1 VAAND
6 DFILELL
13 IKHGLIQPSDLEDAR
28 RAAGKNGHGPV
39 QELVRSGLVTDLD
52 ILRTTAAEAG
62 VDLLEKIETVPEEAV
77 KAVPRQLAYRLA
89 IMPLHLE
96 GRHLRVALTDP
107 FNFDAIDTL
116 SKEVRFDIDLVV
128 APAEQIE
135 LALKRHYGSAS
146 EMVHSL
152 IGTYSGDKLQVKDT
166 KLPGAVSDKEPEAG
180 DDAHIIR
187 LVNLMILEA
196 HRLRASDIH
205 LEPMEKR
212 LRLRYRID
220 GMLQVMT
227 DPPKKLQA
235 AMVSRLKIMANMSIA
250 EKRLPQDGRIQ
261 MRTTDGKTS
270 IDLRVSTIPT
280 NHGESICMRILDK
293 TSLTLGLTE
302 LGYLSDDQA
311 TIERVLALPD
321 GIFLVTGPTG
331 SGKST
336 TLYACLN
343 IMNKP
348 DRKIITV
355 EDPVEYQLNGINQV
369 PVNADVGMTFPAALR
384 AMLRQA
390 PNIIMVGEIR
400 DLETASIAINA
411 SLTGHLVFSTLH
423 TNDAPSAVTRLVD
436 IGVKKFLV
444 ASSVRAIMAQRL
456 VRRICPN
463 CTEPYVPTE
472 AEMRALNLKPDQI
485 EQASFRKG
493 RGCDKC
499 RSTGYKGRMG
509 IFEICVLD
517 DEIRRMVNE
526 GLSVSLIRQ
535 RARDLG
541 MRTLREDGIRKVLC
555 GMTTPDEVIT
565 ATMGDKE

>member
-1 VAAND
+1 MAAND

-28 RAAGKNGHGPV
+28 RAASNNGHGPV
-39 QELVRSGLVTDLD
+39 EELVRRGLVTEMD

-62 VDLLEKIETVPEEAV
+62 VDLLEKIDAVPEEAV
-77 KAVPRQLAYRLA
+77 KAVPQQLAYRLSV
-89 IMPLHLE
+89 MPLNLE

-107 FNFDAIDTL
+107 FNFDTIDTL
-116 SKEVRFDIDLVV
+116 SKEVRYEVDLVV
-128 APAEQIE
+128 APAEQIAH
-135 LALKRHYGSAS
+135 ALKRHYGSAS
-146 EMVHSL
+146 DMVHSL
-152 IGTYSGDKLQVKDT
+152 IGSYSGDDLQVKDGR
-166 KLPGAVSDKEPEAG
+166 KLEGEEEDRQAG

-205 LEPMEKR
+205 LEPLEKR

-220 GMLQVMT
+220 GMLHVMT

-235 AMVSRLKIMANMSIA
+235 AMVSRIKIMSNMSIA

-261 MRTTDGKTS
+261 MRASDGRTS
-270 IDLRVSTIPT
+270 IDLRVSSIPT
-280 NHGESICMRILDK
+280 NHGESIVMRILDK
-293 TSLTLGLTE
+293 SSLVLGLTE
-302 LGYLSDDQA
+302 LGFLSDDQV
-311 TIERVLALPD
+311 TMERILALPD

-343 IMNKP
+343 MINKP

-369 PVNADVGMTFPAALR
+369 PVNVEVGMTFPAALR

-456 VRRICPN
+456 VRRICSN
-463 CTEPYVPTE
+463 CTEPYTPTE
-472 AEMRALNLKPDQI
+472 PELRALNLKPDQI
-485 EQASFRKG
+485 AQANFRRG
-493 RGCDKC
+493 HGCDKC
-499 RSTGYKGRMG
+499 RGTGYRGRMG

-526 GLSVSLIRQ
+526 GLSVTLIRQ

-541 MRTLREDGIRKVLC
+541 MRTLREDGVRKVL
-555 GMTTPDEVIT
+555 GGLTTPDEVIT

>member
-6 DFILELL
+6 DYILELL
-13 IKHGLIQPSDLEDAR
+13 IKHGFIQPSDMEEAR
-28 RAAGKNGHGPV
+28 RASNKNGHGPV
-39 QELVRSGLVTDLD
+39 EELVRKGLVTDHD
-52 ILRTTAAEAG
+52 ILSTTAAEAG
-62 VDLLEKIETVPEEAV
+62 VDLVEKIEAVPEEAV
-77 KAVPRQLAYRLA
+77 NAVPRQLAFRLSV
-89 IMPLHLE
+89 MPLSLE
-96 GRHLRVALTDP
+96 GRHLRIALTDP

-116 SKEVRFDIDLVV
+116 SKELRYEIDTVV
-128 APAEQIE
+128 APADQIE
-135 LALKRHYGSAS
+135 TAIKRHYGSAS

-152 IGTYSGDKLQVKDT
+152 IGGYQGDELQLKVK
-166 KLPGAVSDKEPEAG
+166 SDDGETG
-180 DDAHIIR
+180 GNDDAHIIR

-205 LEPMEKR
+205 IEPLEKR

-220 GMLQVMT
+220 GVLQVMT

-235 AMVSRLKIMANMSIA
+235 ALISRLKIMSNMSIA

-261 MRTTDGKTS
+261 LRTGDGKTS
-270 IDLRVSTIPT
+270 IDLRVSVIPT
-280 NHGESICMRILDK
+280 NHGESVVMRILDK
-293 TSLTLGLTE
+293 TSLTLGLPE
-302 LGYLSDDQA
+302 LGFLSDDQA
-311 TIERVLALPD
+311 TIERILGLPD

-343 IMNKP
+343 VINKP

-355 EDPVEYQLNGINQV
+355 EDPVEYQLSGVNQV
-369 PVNADVGMTFPAALR
+369 PVNEEVGMTFAAALR

-436 IGVKKFLV
+436 IGVKQFLV

-456 VRRICPN
+456 VRRICAA
-463 CTEPYVPTE
+463 CTEPYEPTE
-472 AEMRALNLKPDQI
+472 TELRALNLKPDQL
-485 EQASFRKG
+485 EQANFRKG
-493 RGCDKC
+493 HGCDKC
-499 RSTGYKGRMG
+499 RGTGYKGRMG

-526 GLSVSLIRQ
+526 KMSIAMIRQ

-541 MRTLREDGIRKVLC
+541 MRTLREDGLRKVLG

-565 ATMGDKE
+565 ATMGDKD